1 VFKNV
6 FFDCSDL
13 PPQERAECYRNFAEC
28 AEEWA
33 REATTEQLRS
43 SYVMLA
49 QQWRDLARVTERE
62 VNKVT
67 VILDDPELASFL
79 RSREI

>member
-1 VFKNV
+1 MLNNV

-33 REATTEQLRS
+33 HEATTGQLRS
-43 SYVMLA
+43 SYLMLA
-49 QQWRDLARVTERE
+49 QQWRDLARVTESE

-67 VILDDPELASFL
+67 VILDDPDLASFL
-79 RSREI
+79 RRRDM

>member
-1 VFKNV
+1 MLKDV

-13 PPQERAECYRNFAEC
+13 PPPERAECYRNFADC

-33 REATTEQLRS
+33 GEAATDQLRA
-43 SYVMLA
+43 SYLMLA
-49 QQWRDLARVTERE
+49 QQWRDLARATLGE

-79 RSREI
+79 RTRDI